1 MRAATRVVRFVPT
14 TDIAQFFERVI
25 YAAAASRKSSTK
37 AARAFQSVNSR
48 SCPVLAAP
56 PDLILTWQALGIRSL
71 AFVMAGAVAVTFIGY
86 KFVFRQP
93 QPLLTAGF
101 HLPEIKQIDRRLV
114 LGAAFFGV
122 GWGLSGFC
130 PGPAITSL
138 PLLAKGTLVF
148 VPAMLGGMM
157 VTRLITNTRLR
168 AKTLVSGAG
177 EAQMS

>member
-1 MRAATRVVRFVPT
+1 MRAATHVVRFVPT
-14 TDIAQFFERVI
+14 TDIARFFEQVI

-37 AARAFQSVNSR
+37 AARAVPISE
-48 SCPVLAAP
+48 LAVMSGARGAAGLNL
-56 PDLILTWQALGIRSL
+56 DLAGSWDPSL

-86 KFVFRQP
+86 KFYAFRQP

-122 GWGLSGFC
+122 SWGLSHFC

-138 PLLAKGTLVF
+138 PLLAKGTLSSSF
-148 VPAMLGGMM
+148 RPC
-157 VTRLITNTRLR
+157 
-168 AKTLVSGAG
+168 
-177 EAQMS
+177 